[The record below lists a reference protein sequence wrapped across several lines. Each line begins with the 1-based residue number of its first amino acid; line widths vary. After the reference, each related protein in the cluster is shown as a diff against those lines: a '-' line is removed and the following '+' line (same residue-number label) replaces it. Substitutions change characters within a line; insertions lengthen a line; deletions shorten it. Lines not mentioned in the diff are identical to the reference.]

1 MSQEV
6 DQRVVEMRF
15 DNAKFE
21 KNVQQSINSLNA
33 LNESL
38 KFEGAEK
45 GFAEVE
51 KASEKVDFDRMTT
64 ALETLTGKFSALE
77 VIGMTAL
84 VKITDKAIDTGTKL
98 AKSLSIDQVMS
109 GWNKYAQKT
118 ASVQTI
124 MNATGKSITK
134 VNSYLSKLMW
144 FSDETSY
151 GFTDMTSALSTLTA
165 AGGDIE
171 KMIPMIMGMAN
182 ATAYAGKGAAEFQRV
197 VYNLAQSYGTG
208 AIQLIDWKSVEQAGA
223 GSQQL
228 KQLIIDTAVELGKLK
243 EGEVTTGTFGS
254 TLQKKWADREVMEK
268 AFGKYAE
275 FAEAVNAEMKAR
287 PEKYNYQASNAIE
300 ALADQYDEVTV
311 KAFKAAQEAKSF
323 SEAVDATK
331 DAVSSGWMQTFDIL
345 FGNYEEA
352 KTFWSD
358 LAEQFWDIFA
368 GGMGGRNSWLKKAF
382 NGGMDQLL
390 DDTALGDVGDAFTKQ
405 LRRSLI
411 ASGKLTEQQ
420 IEDAGSFQK
429 ALENAGVTADD
440 LYERVQLSLAGYE
453 ELAKKSDKELAA
465 EGVSRETLNKTIEAY
480 RKMAEAIQNGE
491 VSLDSYAAKMGQMS
505 GREHF
510 FNGILNILNGIYNND
525 DKTVWTCG
533 IRLRE
538 HVDAAGNE
546 IWCENI
552 WIENC
557 IFRDIWYNPYV
568 NNGRPCDVTGIAILP
583 RSVHNLY
590 IRHNFFTQ
598 NKGSACIHWNS
609 WKKNGYAEVTGN
621 TFYLNAYGGVAVY
634 AVQQQFPKVKGRV
647 CNNQFIG
654 CGLGYLPQEWFDM
667 IPLPDNM
674 LGQGCAGLLGGAGTQ
689 VAPKKWTFVCENNV
703 FEDCVESSIEGPTWN
718 PCIGNSIT
726 GQGAAQTEENCRK
739 MEEKYHLDYKLKPRP
754 IDSVNFIYRN
764 YYADA
769 DGTFPND
776 DDDPI
781 VFMNNTMGV
790 AHVPRQSYI
799 QFKGTYNVPF
809 IFTGNVMRTGQP
821 HIIDTHF
828 LYCNFKAGLRFE
840 NNDGIYPYFNNCTV
854 CGDFI
859 VDEIQSV
866 WQCDFSKANL
876 ITNRGRERFPEARF
890 TRYDPAQAGLDND
903 QAVMDGG
910 YALLKAHDVGGGEED
925 TTPNEPVYDISA
937 DPHYNTAE
945 NAVIF
950 DGTFGI
956 DTGVQLF
963 ATNKDFTIIASFQL
977 ESFRGLGMPNFS
989 FVPVLSSMNYSD
1001 DRGKSPGFDV
1011 GLILAEGI
1019 SAETKPVGGF
1029 ITTRNYW
1036 GYSQCP
1042 SIDMNSY
1049 SSYPNKVYNIL
1060 IMRKGGVL
1068 KFYDFYMQ
1076 KYGEVTGNDAT
1087 ATFNGTLHIGENM
1100 VKPIESEK
1108 YKMRGKVY
1116 QCKVYN
1122 KALPTKLLEEM
1133 FPNIYSNESRIKGS
1147 ITCYVNNLQYLVR
1160 IARCTYLEVTLDL
1173 GKHAWPE
1180 YAGKYPKAVG
1190 IKVTGLYGFDDVIW
1204 VGTGTDGH
1212 ITKWIYNGGNMKPH
1226 EPITVTI
1233 ANTGLCPGLEAK
1245 LIAFRCVNLTEDSKC
1260 VPATGIGVNWA
1271 GPLTIAAG
1279 GELKGE
1285 IVLTPAGANTMKD
1298 FKMEATGDSITA
1310 STSGTALIVRAKSPG
1325 SATITVTHIGGAVYT
1340 CTINVT

>member
-1 MSQEV
+1 MRDYAAMEAIAAQNPNLNDVRIFLDASTTISLRSTYGLWLKKDSPKIGPEEPDTNLVEV
-6 DQRVVEMRF
+6 P
-15 DNAKFE
+15 
-21 KNVQQSINSLNA
+21 
-33 LNESL
+33 
-38 KFEGAEK
+38 GADFLLDLTRAVDGSVHYKKRKITMEFVC
-45 GFAEVE
+45 GRP
-51 KASEKVDFDRMTT
+51 KAQWPGIRDK
-64 ALETLTGKFSALE
+64 LETLLQGQWVRFYFTRDKETWAGQFEISLTPDENGKATVSMTATCDPFRKGVLDASNTALLGQAVLGSAMLGNLIPESTSAAAAPAVAFSAE
-77 VIGMTAL
+77 TAIQQAAA
-84 VKITDKAIDTGTKL
+84 VQ
-98 AKSLSIDQVMS
+98 SLSSPSDYQVQRFRD
-109 GWNKYAQKT
+109 GQ
-118 ASVQTI
+118 V
-124 MNATGKSITK
+124 
-134 VNSYLSKLMW
+134 
-144 FSDETSY
+144 
-151 GFTDMTSALSTLTA
+151 LTA
-165 AGGDIE
+165 AHLNHIE
-171 KMIPMIMGMAN
+171 DWLAGLEE
-182 ATAYAGKGAAEFQRV
+182 TAPSTGSVTPQQYGAAGDGITDDTDALNKALNHSNCV
-197 VYNLAQSYGTG
+197 
-208 AIQLIDWKSVEQAGA
+208 IDGGNRKYKYLSLWMENVE
-223 GSQQL
+223 
-228 KQLIIDTAVELGKLK
+228 
-243 EGEVTTGTFGS
+243 
-254 TLQKKWADREVMEK
+254 
-268 AFGKYAE
+268 
-275 FAEAVNAEMKAR
+275 N
-287 PEKYNYQASNAIE
+287 
-300 ALADQYDEVTV
+300 VTV
-311 KAFKAAQEAKSF
+311 RN
-323 SEAVDATK
+323 V
-331 DAVSSGWMQTFDIL
+331 I
-345 FGNYEEA
+345 
-352 KTFWSD
+352 FWKGQR
-358 LAEQFWDIFA
+358 LEVAGCKNIRFENCVWD
-368 GGMGGRNSWLKKAF
+368 
-382 NGGMDQLL
+382 
-390 DDTALGDVGDAFTKQ
+390 
-405 LRRSLI
+405 
-411 ASGKLTEQQ
+411 
-420 IEDAGSFQK
+420 
-429 ALENAGVTADD
+429 
-440 LYERVQLSLAGYE
+440 
-453 ELAKKSDKELAA
+453 
-465 EGVSRETLNKTIEAY
+465 
-480 RKMAEAIQNGE
+480 
-491 VSLDSYAAKMGQMS
+491 
-505 GREHF
+505 
-510 FNGILNILNGIYNND
+510 GIYNND

-538 HVDAAGNE
+538 RVDAAGNE

-674 LGQGCAGLLGGAGTQ
+674 LGQGCAGLLGGGGTQ

-739 MEEKYHLDYKLKPRP
+739 MEEKYHLDYKLKPRS

-989 FVPVLSSMNYSD
+989 FVPVFSSMNYSD
-1001 DRGKSPGFDV
+1001 DKGKCPGFDV

-1019 SAETKPVGGF
+1019 SADTKPVGGF

-1049 SSYPNKVYNIL
+1049 SSYPNNVYNL
-1060 IMRKGGVL
+1060 LLMRKNGVL

-1076 KYGEVTGNDAT
+1076 TYGEVTGNDAT
-1087 ATFNGTLHIGENM
+1087 AIFDGTLHIGENM
-1100 VKPIESEK
+1100 AKPNESAK

-1310 STSGTALIVRAKSPG
+1310 STSGTALIVRGISPG

>member
-1 MSQEV
+1 MEAIAAQNPNLNDVRIFLDASTTISLRSTYGLWLKKDSPKIGPEEPDTNLVEV
-6 DQRVVEMRF
+6 P
-15 DNAKFE
+15 
-21 KNVQQSINSLNA
+21 
-33 LNESL
+33 
-38 KFEGAEK
+38 GADFLLDLTRAVDGSVHYKKRKITMEFVC
-45 GFAEVE
+45 GRP
-51 KASEKVDFDRMTT
+51 KAQWPGIRDK
-64 ALETLTGKFSALE
+64 LETLLQGQWVRFYFTRDKETWAGQFEISLTPDENGKATVSMTATCDPFRKGVLDASNTALLGQAVLGSAMLGNLIPESTSAAAAPAVAFSAE
-77 VIGMTAL
+77 TAIQQAAA
-84 VKITDKAIDTGTKL
+84 VQ
-98 AKSLSIDQVMS
+98 SLSSPSDYQVQRFRD
-109 GWNKYAQKT
+109 GQ
-118 ASVQTI
+118 V
-124 MNATGKSITK
+124 
-134 VNSYLSKLMW
+134 
-144 FSDETSY
+144 
-151 GFTDMTSALSTLTA
+151 LTA
-165 AGGDIE
+165 AHLNHIE
-171 KMIPMIMGMAN
+171 DWLAGLEE
-182 ATAYAGKGAAEFQRV
+182 TAPSTGSVTPQQYGAAGDGITDDTDALNHSNCV
-197 VYNLAQSYGTG
+197 
-208 AIQLIDWKSVEQAGA
+208 IDGGNRKYKYLSLWMENVE
-223 GSQQL
+223 
-228 KQLIIDTAVELGKLK
+228 
-243 EGEVTTGTFGS
+243 
-254 TLQKKWADREVMEK
+254 
-268 AFGKYAE
+268 
-275 FAEAVNAEMKAR
+275 N
-287 PEKYNYQASNAIE
+287 
-300 ALADQYDEVTV
+300 VTV
-311 KAFKAAQEAKSF
+311 RN
-323 SEAVDATK
+323 V
-331 DAVSSGWMQTFDIL
+331 I
-345 FGNYEEA
+345 
-352 KTFWSD
+352 FWKGQR
-358 LAEQFWDIFA
+358 LEVAGCKNIRFENCVWD
-368 GGMGGRNSWLKKAF
+368 
-382 NGGMDQLL
+382 
-390 DDTALGDVGDAFTKQ
+390 
-405 LRRSLI
+405 
-411 ASGKLTEQQ
+411 
-420 IEDAGSFQK
+420 
-429 ALENAGVTADD
+429 
-440 LYERVQLSLAGYE
+440 
-453 ELAKKSDKELAA
+453 
-465 EGVSRETLNKTIEAY
+465 
-480 RKMAEAIQNGE
+480 
-491 VSLDSYAAKMGQMS
+491 
-505 GREHF
+505 
-510 FNGILNILNGIYNND
+510 GIYNND

-538 HVDAAGNE
+538 RVDAAGNE
-546 IWCENI
+546 IRCENI

-674 LGQGCAGLLGGAGTQ
+674 LGQGCAGLLGGGGTQ

-989 FVPVLSSMNYSD
+989 FVPVFSSMNYSD
-1001 DRGKSPGFDV
+1001 DKGKCPGFDV

-1019 SAETKPVGGF
+1019 SADTKPVGGF

-1049 SSYPNKVYNIL
+1049 SSYPNNVYNL
-1060 IMRKGGVL
+1060 LLMRKNGVL

-1076 KYGEVTGNDAT
+1076 TYGEVTGNDAT
-1087 ATFNGTLHIGENM
+1087 AIFDGTLHIGENM
-1100 VKPIESEK
+1100 AKPNESAK

-1310 STSGTALIVRAKSPG
+1310 STSGTALIVRGISPG

>member
-1 MSQEV
+1 MRDYAAMEAIAAQNPNLNDVRIFLDASTTISLRSTYGLWLKKDSPKIGPEEPDTNLVEV
-6 DQRVVEMRF
+6 P
-15 DNAKFE
+15 
-21 KNVQQSINSLNA
+21 
-33 LNESL
+33 
-38 KFEGAEK
+38 GADFLLDLTRAVDGSVHYKKRKITMEFVC
-45 GFAEVE
+45 GRP
-51 KASEKVDFDRMTT
+51 KAQWPGIRDK
-64 ALETLTGKFSALE
+64 LETLLQGQWVRFYFTRDKETWAGQFEISLTPDENGKATVSMTATCDPFRKGVLDASNTALLGQAVLGSAMLGNLIPESTSAAAAPAVAFSAE
-77 VIGMTAL
+77 TAIQQAAA
-84 VKITDKAIDTGTKL
+84 VQ
-98 AKSLSIDQVMS
+98 SLSSPSDYQVQRFRD
-109 GWNKYAQKT
+109 GQ
-118 ASVQTI
+118 V
-124 MNATGKSITK
+124 
-134 VNSYLSKLMW
+134 
-144 FSDETSY
+144 
-151 GFTDMTSALSTLTA
+151 LTA
-165 AGGDIE
+165 AHLNHIE
-171 KMIPMIMGMAN
+171 DWLAGLEE
-182 ATAYAGKGAAEFQRV
+182 TAPSTGSVTPQQYGAAGDGITDDTDALNKALNHSNCV
-197 VYNLAQSYGTG
+197 
-208 AIQLIDWKSVEQAGA
+208 IDGGNRKYKYLSLWMENVE
-223 GSQQL
+223 
-228 KQLIIDTAVELGKLK
+228 
-243 EGEVTTGTFGS
+243 
-254 TLQKKWADREVMEK
+254 
-268 AFGKYAE
+268 
-275 FAEAVNAEMKAR
+275 N
-287 PEKYNYQASNAIE
+287 
-300 ALADQYDEVTV
+300 VTV
-311 KAFKAAQEAKSF
+311 RN
-323 SEAVDATK
+323 V
-331 DAVSSGWMQTFDIL
+331 I
-345 FGNYEEA
+345 
-352 KTFWSD
+352 FWKGQR
-358 LAEQFWDIFA
+358 LEVAGCKNIRFENCVWD
-368 GGMGGRNSWLKKAF
+368 
-382 NGGMDQLL
+382 
-390 DDTALGDVGDAFTKQ
+390 
-405 LRRSLI
+405 
-411 ASGKLTEQQ
+411 
-420 IEDAGSFQK
+420 
-429 ALENAGVTADD
+429 
-440 LYERVQLSLAGYE
+440 
-453 ELAKKSDKELAA
+453 
-465 EGVSRETLNKTIEAY
+465 
-480 RKMAEAIQNGE
+480 
-491 VSLDSYAAKMGQMS
+491 
-505 GREHF
+505 
-510 FNGILNILNGIYNND
+510 GIYNND

-538 HVDAAGNE
+538 RVDAAGNE

-674 LGQGCAGLLGGAGTQ
+674 LGQGCAGLLGGGGTQ

-989 FVPVLSSMNYSD
+989 FVPVFSSMNYSD
-1001 DRGKSPGFDV
+1001 DKGKCPGFDV

-1019 SAETKPVGGF
+1019 SADTKPVGGF

-1049 SSYPNKVYNIL
+1049 SSYPNNVYNL
-1060 IMRKGGVL
+1060 LLMRKNGVL

-1076 KYGEVTGNDAT
+1076 TYGEVTGNDAT
-1087 ATFNGTLHIGENM
+1087 AIFDGTLHIGENM
-1100 VKPIESEK
+1100 AKPNESAK

-1122 KALPTKLLEEM
+1122 KTLPTKLLEEM

-1310 STSGTALIVRAKSPG
+1310 STSGTALIVRGISPG

>member
-1 MSQEV
+1 MRDYAAMEAIAAQNPNLNDVRIFLDASTTISLRSTYGLWLKKDSPKIGPEEPDTNLVEV
-6 DQRVVEMRF
+6 P
-15 DNAKFE
+15 
-21 KNVQQSINSLNA
+21 
-33 LNESL
+33 
-38 KFEGAEK
+38 GADFLLDLTRAVDGSVHYKKRKITMEFVC
-45 GFAEVE
+45 GRP
-51 KASEKVDFDRMTT
+51 KAQWPGIRDK
-64 ALETLTGKFSALE
+64 LETLLQGQWVRFYFTRDKETWAGQFEISLTPDENGKATVSMTATCDPFRKGVLDASNTALLGQAVLGSAMLGNLIPESTSAAAAPAVAFSAE
-77 VIGMTAL
+77 TAIQQAAA
-84 VKITDKAIDTGTKL
+84 VQ
-98 AKSLSIDQVMS
+98 SLSSPSDYQVQRFRD
-109 GWNKYAQKT
+109 GQ
-118 ASVQTI
+118 V
-124 MNATGKSITK
+124 
-134 VNSYLSKLMW
+134 
-144 FSDETSY
+144 
-151 GFTDMTSALSTLTA
+151 LTA
-165 AGGDIE
+165 AHLNHIE
-171 KMIPMIMGMAN
+171 DWLAGLEE
-182 ATAYAGKGAAEFQRV
+182 TAPSTGSVTPQQYGAAGDGITDDTDALNKALNHSNCV
-197 VYNLAQSYGTG
+197 
-208 AIQLIDWKSVEQAGA
+208 IDGGNRKYKYLSLWMENVE
-223 GSQQL
+223 
-228 KQLIIDTAVELGKLK
+228 
-243 EGEVTTGTFGS
+243 
-254 TLQKKWADREVMEK
+254 
-268 AFGKYAE
+268 
-275 FAEAVNAEMKAR
+275 N
-287 PEKYNYQASNAIE
+287 
-300 ALADQYDEVTV
+300 VTV
-311 KAFKAAQEAKSF
+311 RN
-323 SEAVDATK
+323 V
-331 DAVSSGWMQTFDIL
+331 I
-345 FGNYEEA
+345 
-352 KTFWSD
+352 FWKGQR
-358 LAEQFWDIFA
+358 LEVAGCKNIRFENCVWD
-368 GGMGGRNSWLKKAF
+368 
-382 NGGMDQLL
+382 
-390 DDTALGDVGDAFTKQ
+390 
-405 LRRSLI
+405 
-411 ASGKLTEQQ
+411 
-420 IEDAGSFQK
+420 
-429 ALENAGVTADD
+429 
-440 LYERVQLSLAGYE
+440 
-453 ELAKKSDKELAA
+453 
-465 EGVSRETLNKTIEAY
+465 
-480 RKMAEAIQNGE
+480 
-491 VSLDSYAAKMGQMS
+491 
-505 GREHF
+505 
-510 FNGILNILNGIYNND
+510 GIYNND

-538 HVDAAGNE
+538 RVDAAGNE

-674 LGQGCAGLLGGAGTQ
+674 LGQGCAGLLGGGGTQ

-989 FVPVLSSMNYSD
+989 FVPVFSSMNYSD
-1001 DRGKSPGFDV
+1001 DKGKCPGFDV

-1019 SAETKPVGGF
+1019 SADTKPVGGF

-1049 SSYPNKVYNIL
+1049 SSYPNNVYNL
-1060 IMRKGGVL
+1060 LLMRKNGVL

-1076 KYGEVTGNDAT
+1076 TYGEVTGNDAT
-1087 ATFNGTLHIGENM
+1087 AIFDGTLHIGENM
-1100 VKPIESEK
+1100 AKPNESAK

-1204 VGTGTDGH
+1204 VGTGMDGH

-1310 STSGTALIVRAKSPG
+1310 STSGTALIVRGISPG

>member
-1 MSQEV
+1 MRDYAAMEAIAAQNPNLNDVRIFLDASTTISLRSTYGLWLKKDSPKIGPEEPDTNLVEV
-6 DQRVVEMRF
+6 P
-15 DNAKFE
+15 
-21 KNVQQSINSLNA
+21 
-33 LNESL
+33 
-38 KFEGAEK
+38 GADFLLDLTRAVDGSVHYKKRKITMEFVC
-45 GFAEVE
+45 GRP
-51 KASEKVDFDRMTT
+51 KAQWPGIRDK
-64 ALETLTGKFSALE
+64 LETLLQGQWVRFYFTRDKETWAGQFEISLTPDENGKATVSMTATCDPFRKGVLDASNTALLGQAVLGSAMLGNLIPESTSAAAAPAVAFSAE
-77 VIGMTAL
+77 TAIQQAAA
-84 VKITDKAIDTGTKL
+84 VQ
-98 AKSLSIDQVMS
+98 SLSSPSDYQVQRFRD
-109 GWNKYAQKT
+109 GQ
-118 ASVQTI
+118 V
-124 MNATGKSITK
+124 
-134 VNSYLSKLMW
+134 
-144 FSDETSY
+144 
-151 GFTDMTSALSTLTA
+151 LTA
-165 AGGDIE
+165 AHLNHIE
-171 KMIPMIMGMAN
+171 DWLAGLEE
-182 ATAYAGKGAAEFQRV
+182 TAPSTGSVTPQQYGAAGDGITDDTDALNKALNHSNCV
-197 VYNLAQSYGTG
+197 
-208 AIQLIDWKSVEQAGA
+208 IDGGNRKYKYLSLWMENVE
-223 GSQQL
+223 
-228 KQLIIDTAVELGKLK
+228 
-243 EGEVTTGTFGS
+243 
-254 TLQKKWADREVMEK
+254 
-268 AFGKYAE
+268 
-275 FAEAVNAEMKAR
+275 N
-287 PEKYNYQASNAIE
+287 
-300 ALADQYDEVTV
+300 VTV
-311 KAFKAAQEAKSF
+311 RN
-323 SEAVDATK
+323 V
-331 DAVSSGWMQTFDIL
+331 I
-345 FGNYEEA
+345 
-352 KTFWSD
+352 FWKGQR
-358 LAEQFWDIFA
+358 LEVAGCKNIRFENCVWD
-368 GGMGGRNSWLKKAF
+368 
-382 NGGMDQLL
+382 
-390 DDTALGDVGDAFTKQ
+390 
-405 LRRSLI
+405 
-411 ASGKLTEQQ
+411 
-420 IEDAGSFQK
+420 
-429 ALENAGVTADD
+429 
-440 LYERVQLSLAGYE
+440 
-453 ELAKKSDKELAA
+453 
-465 EGVSRETLNKTIEAY
+465 
-480 RKMAEAIQNGE
+480 
-491 VSLDSYAAKMGQMS
+491 
-505 GREHF
+505 
-510 FNGILNILNGIYNND
+510 GIYNND

-538 HVDAAGNE
+538 RVDAAGNE

-674 LGQGCAGLLGGAGTQ
+674 LGQGCAGLLGGGGTQ

-989 FVPVLSSMNYSD
+989 FVPVFSSMNYSD
-1001 DRGKSPGFDV
+1001 DKGKCPGFDV

-1019 SAETKPVGGF
+1019 SADTKPVGGF

-1049 SSYPNKVYNIL
+1049 SSYPNNVYNL
-1060 IMRKGGVL
+1060 LLMRKNGVL

-1076 KYGEVTGNDAT
+1076 TYGEVTGNDAT
-1087 ATFNGTLHIGENM
+1087 AIFDGTLHIGENM
-1100 VKPIESEK
+1100 AKPNESAK

-1310 STSGTALIVRAKSPG
+1310 STSGTALIARGISPG

>member
-1 MSQEV
+1 MRDYAAMEAIAAQNPNLNDVRIFLDASTTISLRSTYGLWLKKDSPKIGPEETDTNLVEV
-6 DQRVVEMRF
+6 P
-15 DNAKFE
+15 
-21 KNVQQSINSLNA
+21 
-33 LNESL
+33 
-38 KFEGAEK
+38 GADFLLDLTRAVDGSVHYKKRKIIMEFVC
-45 GFAEVE
+45 GRP
-51 KASEKVDFDRMTT
+51 KAQWPGIRDK
-64 ALETLTGKFSALE
+64 LETLLQGQWVRFYFTRDKETWAGQFEVSLTPDENGKATVSMTATCDPFRKGVLDASNTALLGQAVLGSAMLGNLIPESTSAAATPAVAFSAE
-77 VIGMTAL
+77 TAIQQAAA
-84 VKITDKAIDTGTKL
+84 VQ
-98 AKSLSIDQVMS
+98 SLSSPSDYQVQRFRD
-109 GWNKYAQKT
+109 GQ
-118 ASVQTI
+118 V
-124 MNATGKSITK
+124 
-134 VNSYLSKLMW
+134 
-144 FSDETSY
+144 
-151 GFTDMTSALSTLTA
+151 LTA
-165 AGGDIE
+165 AHLNHIE
-171 KMIPMIMGMAN
+171 DWLASLEETTPSTGSV
-182 ATAYAGKGAAEFQRV
+182 TPQQYGAA
-197 VYNLAQSYGTG
+197 GDGIT
-208 AIQLIDWKSVEQAGA
+208 D
-223 GSQQL
+223 
-228 KQLIIDTAVELGKLK
+228 DT
-243 EGEVTTGTFGS
+243 
-254 TLQKKWADREVMEK
+254 
-268 AFGKYAE
+268 
-275 FAEAVNAEMKAR
+275 
-287 PEKYNYQASNAIE
+287 E
-300 ALADQYDEVTV
+300 AL
-311 KAFKAAQEAKSF
+311 
-323 SEAVDATK
+323 
-331 DAVSSGWMQTFDIL
+331 
-345 FGNYEEA
+345 N
-352 KTFWSD
+352 
-358 LAEQFWDIFA
+358 
-368 GGMGGRNSWLKKAF
+368 
-382 NGGMDQLL
+382 
-390 DDTALGDVGDAFTKQ
+390 
-405 LRRSLI
+405 
-411 ASGKLTEQQ
+411 
-420 IEDAGSFQK
+420 K
-429 ALENAGVTADD
+429 ALNQSNCVIDGGNRR
-440 LYERVQLSLAGYE
+440 YKYLSLWMENVENVTIRNVIFWKGQRLEVAGC
-453 ELAKKSDKELAA
+453 K
-465 EGVSRETLNKTIEAY
+465 
-480 RKMAEAIQNGE
+480 
-491 VSLDSYAAKMGQMS
+491 
-505 GREHF
+505 
-510 FNGILNILNGIYNND
+510 NIRFENCVWDGIYNND

-538 HVDAAGNE
+538 RIDAAGNE

-552 WIENC
+552 WIEHC

-568 NNGRPCDVTGIAILP
+568 NNGRPCDITGIAILP

-590 IRHNFFTQ
+590 IRDNFFTQ
-598 NKGSACIHWNS
+598 NKGNSCIHWNS

-674 LGQGCAGLLGGAGTQ
+674 LGQGCAGLLGGGGTQ

-821 HIIDTHF
+821 HSIDTHF

-937 DPHYNTAE
+937 DPHYDTTE

-963 ATNKDFTIIASFQL
+963 ATNRDFTVIASFQL
-977 ESFRGLGMPNFS
+977 ESFRGLDMLNFS

-1036 GYSQCP
+1036 GYNQCP

-1298 FKMEATGDSITA
+1298 FKMEATGDSIVA
-1310 STSGTALIVRAKSPG
+1310 STSGTALIVRGKSPG
-1325 SATITVTHIGGAVYT
+1325 SSTIKITHIGGAVYT

>member
-1 MSQEV
+1 MRDYAAMEAIAAQNPNLNDVRIFLDASTTISLRSTYGLWLKKDSPKIGPEEPDTNLVEV
-6 DQRVVEMRF
+6 P
-15 DNAKFE
+15 
-21 KNVQQSINSLNA
+21 
-33 LNESL
+33 
-38 KFEGAEK
+38 GADFLLDLTRAVDGSVHYKKRKITMEFVC
-45 GFAEVE
+45 GRP
-51 KASEKVDFDRMTT
+51 KAQWPGIRDK
-64 ALETLTGKFSALE
+64 LETLLQGQWVRFYFTRDKETWAGQFEISLTPDENGKATVSMTATCDPFRKGVLDASNTALLGQAVLGSAMLGNLIPESTSAAAAPAVAFSAE
-77 VIGMTAL
+77 TAIQQAAA
-84 VKITDKAIDTGTKL
+84 VQ
-98 AKSLSIDQVMS
+98 SLSSPSDYQVQRFRD
-109 GWNKYAQKT
+109 GQ
-118 ASVQTI
+118 V
-124 MNATGKSITK
+124 
-134 VNSYLSKLMW
+134 
-144 FSDETSY
+144 
-151 GFTDMTSALSTLTA
+151 LTA
-165 AGGDIE
+165 AHLNHIE
-171 KMIPMIMGMAN
+171 DWLAGLEE
-182 ATAYAGKGAAEFQRV
+182 TAPSTGSVTPQQYGAAGDGITDDTDALNKALNHSNCV
-197 VYNLAQSYGTG
+197 
-208 AIQLIDWKSVEQAGA
+208 IDGGNRKYKYLSLWMENVE
-223 GSQQL
+223 
-228 KQLIIDTAVELGKLK
+228 
-243 EGEVTTGTFGS
+243 
-254 TLQKKWADREVMEK
+254 
-268 AFGKYAE
+268 
-275 FAEAVNAEMKAR
+275 N
-287 PEKYNYQASNAIE
+287 
-300 ALADQYDEVTV
+300 VTV
-311 KAFKAAQEAKSF
+311 RN
-323 SEAVDATK
+323 V
-331 DAVSSGWMQTFDIL
+331 I
-345 FGNYEEA
+345 
-352 KTFWSD
+352 FWKGQR
-358 LAEQFWDIFA
+358 LEVAGCKNIRFENCVWD
-368 GGMGGRNSWLKKAF
+368 
-382 NGGMDQLL
+382 
-390 DDTALGDVGDAFTKQ
+390 
-405 LRRSLI
+405 
-411 ASGKLTEQQ
+411 
-420 IEDAGSFQK
+420 
-429 ALENAGVTADD
+429 
-440 LYERVQLSLAGYE
+440 
-453 ELAKKSDKELAA
+453 
-465 EGVSRETLNKTIEAY
+465 
-480 RKMAEAIQNGE
+480 
-491 VSLDSYAAKMGQMS
+491 
-505 GREHF
+505 
-510 FNGILNILNGIYNND
+510 GIYNND

-538 HVDAAGNE
+538 RVDAAGNE

-674 LGQGCAGLLGGAGTQ
+674 LGQGCAGLLGGGGTQ

-799 QFKGTYNVPF
+799 QFKCTYNVPF

-989 FVPVLSSMNYSD
+989 FVPVFSSMNYSD
-1001 DRGKSPGFDV
+1001 DKGKCPGFDV

-1019 SAETKPVGGF
+1019 SADTKPVGGF

-1049 SSYPNKVYNIL
+1049 SSYPNNVYNL
-1060 IMRKGGVL
+1060 LLMRKNGVL

-1076 KYGEVTGNDAT
+1076 TYGEVTGNDAT
-1087 ATFNGTLHIGENM
+1087 AIFDGTLHIGENM
-1100 VKPIESEK
+1100 AKPNESAK

-1310 STSGTALIVRAKSPG
+1310 STSGTALIVRGISPG

>member
-1 MSQEV
+1 MRDYAAMEAIAAQNPNLNDVRIFLDASTTISLRSTYGLWLKKDSPKIGPEEPDTNLVEV
-6 DQRVVEMRF
+6 P
-15 DNAKFE
+15 
-21 KNVQQSINSLNA
+21 
-33 LNESL
+33 
-38 KFEGAEK
+38 GADFLLDLTRAVDGSVHYKKRKITMEFVC
-45 GFAEVE
+45 GRP
-51 KASEKVDFDRMTT
+51 KAQWPGIRDK
-64 ALETLTGKFSALE
+64 LETLLQGQWVRFYFTRDKETWAGQFEISLTPDENGKATVSMTATCDPFRKGVLDASNTALLGQAVLGSAMLGNLIPESTSAAAAPAVAFSAE
-77 VIGMTAL
+77 TAIQQAAA
-84 VKITDKAIDTGTKL
+84 VQ
-98 AKSLSIDQVMS
+98 SLSSPSDYQVQRFRD
-109 GWNKYAQKT
+109 GQ
-118 ASVQTI
+118 V
-124 MNATGKSITK
+124 
-134 VNSYLSKLMW
+134 
-144 FSDETSY
+144 
-151 GFTDMTSALSTLTA
+151 LTA
-165 AGGDIE
+165 AHLNHIE
-171 KMIPMIMGMAN
+171 DWLAGLEE
-182 ATAYAGKGAAEFQRV
+182 TAPSTGSVTPQQYGAAGDGITDDTDALNKALNHSNCV
-197 VYNLAQSYGTG
+197 
-208 AIQLIDWKSVEQAGA
+208 IDGGNRKYKYLSLWMENVE
-223 GSQQL
+223 
-228 KQLIIDTAVELGKLK
+228 
-243 EGEVTTGTFGS
+243 
-254 TLQKKWADREVMEK
+254 
-268 AFGKYAE
+268 
-275 FAEAVNAEMKAR
+275 N
-287 PEKYNYQASNAIE
+287 
-300 ALADQYDEVTV
+300 VTV
-311 KAFKAAQEAKSF
+311 RN
-323 SEAVDATK
+323 V
-331 DAVSSGWMQTFDIL
+331 I
-345 FGNYEEA
+345 
-352 KTFWSD
+352 FWKGQR
-358 LAEQFWDIFA
+358 LEVAGCKNIRFENCVWD
-368 GGMGGRNSWLKKAF
+368 
-382 NGGMDQLL
+382 
-390 DDTALGDVGDAFTKQ
+390 
-405 LRRSLI
+405 
-411 ASGKLTEQQ
+411 
-420 IEDAGSFQK
+420 
-429 ALENAGVTADD
+429 
-440 LYERVQLSLAGYE
+440 
-453 ELAKKSDKELAA
+453 
-465 EGVSRETLNKTIEAY
+465 
-480 RKMAEAIQNGE
+480 
-491 VSLDSYAAKMGQMS
+491 
-505 GREHF
+505 
-510 FNGILNILNGIYNND
+510 GIYNND

-538 HVDAAGNE
+538 RVDAAGNE

-674 LGQGCAGLLGGAGTQ
+674 LGQGCAGLLGGGGTQ

-989 FVPVLSSMNYSD
+989 FVPVFSSMNYSD
-1001 DRGKSPGFDV
+1001 DKGKCPGFDV

-1019 SAETKPVGGF
+1019 SADTKPVGGF

-1049 SSYPNKVYNIL
+1049 SSYPNNVYNL
-1060 IMRKGGVL
+1060 LLMRKNGVL

-1076 KYGEVTGNDAT
+1076 TYGEVTGNDAT
-1087 ATFNGTLHIGENM
+1087 AIFDGTLHISENM
-1100 VKPIESEK
+1100 AKPNESAK

-1310 STSGTALIVRAKSPG
+1310 STSGTALIVRGISPG

>member
-1 MSQEV
+1 MRDYAAMEAIAAQNPNLNDVRIFLDASTTISLRSTYGLWLKKDSPKIGPEEPDTNLVEV
-6 DQRVVEMRF
+6 P
-15 DNAKFE
+15 
-21 KNVQQSINSLNA
+21 
-33 LNESL
+33 
-38 KFEGAEK
+38 GADFLLDLTRAVDGSVHYKKRKITMEFVC
-45 GFAEVE
+45 GRP
-51 KASEKVDFDRMTT
+51 KAQWPGIRDK
-64 ALETLTGKFSALE
+64 LETLLQGQWVRFYFTRDKETWAGQFEISLTPDENGKATVSMTATCDPFRKGVLDASNTALLGQAVLGSAMLGNLIPESTSAAAAPAVAFSAE
-77 VIGMTAL
+77 TAIQQAAA
-84 VKITDKAIDTGTKL
+84 VQ
-98 AKSLSIDQVMS
+98 SLSSPSDYQVQRFRD
-109 GWNKYAQKT
+109 GQ
-118 ASVQTI
+118 V
-124 MNATGKSITK
+124 
-134 VNSYLSKLMW
+134 
-144 FSDETSY
+144 
-151 GFTDMTSALSTLTA
+151 LTA
-165 AGGDIE
+165 AHLNHIE
-171 KMIPMIMGMAN
+171 DWLAGLEE
-182 ATAYAGKGAAEFQRV
+182 TAPSTGSVTPQQYGAAGDGITDDTDALNKALNHSNCV
-197 VYNLAQSYGTG
+197 
-208 AIQLIDWKSVEQAGA
+208 IDGGNRKYKYLSLWMENVE
-223 GSQQL
+223 
-228 KQLIIDTAVELGKLK
+228 
-243 EGEVTTGTFGS
+243 
-254 TLQKKWADREVMEK
+254 
-268 AFGKYAE
+268 
-275 FAEAVNAEMKAR
+275 N
-287 PEKYNYQASNAIE
+287 
-300 ALADQYDEVTV
+300 VTV
-311 KAFKAAQEAKSF
+311 RN
-323 SEAVDATK
+323 V
-331 DAVSSGWMQTFDIL
+331 I
-345 FGNYEEA
+345 
-352 KTFWSD
+352 FWKGQR
-358 LAEQFWDIFA
+358 LEVAGCKNIRFENCVWD
-368 GGMGGRNSWLKKAF
+368 
-382 NGGMDQLL
+382 
-390 DDTALGDVGDAFTKQ
+390 
-405 LRRSLI
+405 
-411 ASGKLTEQQ
+411 
-420 IEDAGSFQK
+420 
-429 ALENAGVTADD
+429 
-440 LYERVQLSLAGYE
+440 
-453 ELAKKSDKELAA
+453 
-465 EGVSRETLNKTIEAY
+465 
-480 RKMAEAIQNGE
+480 
-491 VSLDSYAAKMGQMS
+491 
-505 GREHF
+505 
-510 FNGILNILNGIYNND
+510 GIYNND

-538 HVDAAGNE
+538 RVDAAGNE

-674 LGQGCAGLLGGAGTQ
+674 LGQGCAGLLGGGGTQ

-989 FVPVLSSMNYSD
+989 FVPVFSSMNYSD
-1001 DRGKSPGFDV
+1001 DKGKCPGFDV

-1019 SAETKPVGGF
+1019 SADTKPVGGF

-1049 SSYPNKVYNIL
+1049 SSYPNNVYNL
-1060 IMRKGGVL
+1060 LLMRKNGVL

-1076 KYGEVTGNDAT
+1076 TYGEVTGNDAT
-1087 ATFNGTLHIGENM
+1087 AIFDGTLHIGENM
-1100 VKPIESEK
+1100 AKPNESAK

-1204 VGTGTDGH
+1204 VGTGTDSH

-1310 STSGTALIVRAKSPG
+1310 STSGTALIVRGISPG

>member
-1 MSQEV
+1 MRDYAAMEAIAAQNPNLNDVRIFLDASTTISLRSTYGLWLKKDSPKIGPEEPDTNLVEV
-6 DQRVVEMRF
+6 P
-15 DNAKFE
+15 
-21 KNVQQSINSLNA
+21 
-33 LNESL
+33 
-38 KFEGAEK
+38 GADFLLDLTRAVDGSVHYKKRKITMEFVC
-45 GFAEVE
+45 GRP
-51 KASEKVDFDRMTT
+51 KAQWPGIRDK
-64 ALETLTGKFSALE
+64 LETLLQGQWVRFYFTRDKETWAGQFEISLTPDENGKATVSMTATCDPFRKGVLDASNTALLGQAVLGSAMLGNLIPESTSAAAAPAVAFSAE
-77 VIGMTAL
+77 TAIQQAAA
-84 VKITDKAIDTGTKL
+84 VQ
-98 AKSLSIDQVMS
+98 SLSSPSDYQVQRFRD
-109 GWNKYAQKT
+109 GQ
-118 ASVQTI
+118 V
-124 MNATGKSITK
+124 
-134 VNSYLSKLMW
+134 
-144 FSDETSY
+144 
-151 GFTDMTSALSTLTA
+151 LTA
-165 AGGDIE
+165 AHLNHIE
-171 KMIPMIMGMAN
+171 DWLAGLEE
-182 ATAYAGKGAAEFQRV
+182 TAPSTGSVTPQQYGAAGDGITDDTDALNKALNHSNCV
-197 VYNLAQSYGTG
+197 
-208 AIQLIDWKSVEQAGA
+208 IDGGNRKYKYLSLWMENVE
-223 GSQQL
+223 
-228 KQLIIDTAVELGKLK
+228 
-243 EGEVTTGTFGS
+243 
-254 TLQKKWADREVMEK
+254 
-268 AFGKYAE
+268 
-275 FAEAVNAEMKAR
+275 N
-287 PEKYNYQASNAIE
+287 
-300 ALADQYDEVTV
+300 VTV
-311 KAFKAAQEAKSF
+311 RN
-323 SEAVDATK
+323 V
-331 DAVSSGWMQTFDIL
+331 I
-345 FGNYEEA
+345 
-352 KTFWSD
+352 FWKGQR
-358 LAEQFWDIFA
+358 LEVAGCKNIRFENCVWD
-368 GGMGGRNSWLKKAF
+368 
-382 NGGMDQLL
+382 
-390 DDTALGDVGDAFTKQ
+390 
-405 LRRSLI
+405 
-411 ASGKLTEQQ
+411 
-420 IEDAGSFQK
+420 
-429 ALENAGVTADD
+429 
-440 LYERVQLSLAGYE
+440 
-453 ELAKKSDKELAA
+453 
-465 EGVSRETLNKTIEAY
+465 
-480 RKMAEAIQNGE
+480 
-491 VSLDSYAAKMGQMS
+491 
-505 GREHF
+505 
-510 FNGILNILNGIYNND
+510 GIYNND

-538 HVDAAGNE
+538 RVDAAGNE

-598 NKGSACIHWNS
+598 NKGNACIHWNS

-674 LGQGCAGLLGGAGTQ
+674 LGQGCAGLLGGGGTQ

-989 FVPVLSSMNYSD
+989 FVPVFSSMNYSD
-1001 DRGKSPGFDV
+1001 DKGKCPGFDV

-1019 SAETKPVGGF
+1019 SADTKPVGGF

-1049 SSYPNKVYNIL
+1049 SSYPNNVYNL
-1060 IMRKGGVL
+1060 LLMRKNGVL

-1076 KYGEVTGNDAT
+1076 TYGEVTGNDAT
-1087 ATFNGTLHIGENM
+1087 AIFDGTLHIGENM
-1100 VKPIESEK
+1100 AKPNESAK

-1310 STSGTALIVRAKSPG
+1310 STSGTALIVRGISPG

>member
-1 MSQEV
+1 MRDYAAMEAIAAQNPNLNDVRIFLDASTTISLRSTYGLWLKKDSPKIGPEEPDTNLVEV
-6 DQRVVEMRF
+6 P
-15 DNAKFE
+15 
-21 KNVQQSINSLNA
+21 
-33 LNESL
+33 
-38 KFEGAEK
+38 GADFLLDLTRAVDGSVHYKKRKITMEFVC
-45 GFAEVE
+45 GRP
-51 KASEKVDFDRMTT
+51 KAQWPGIRDK
-64 ALETLTGKFSALE
+64 LETLLQGQWVRFYFTRDKETWAGQFEISLTPDENGKATVSMTATCDPFRKGVLDASNTALLGQAVLGSAMLGNLIPESTSAAAAPAVAFSAE
-77 VIGMTAL
+77 TAIQQAAA
-84 VKITDKAIDTGTKL
+84 VQ
-98 AKSLSIDQVMS
+98 SLSSPSDYQVQRFRD
-109 GWNKYAQKT
+109 GQ
-118 ASVQTI
+118 V
-124 MNATGKSITK
+124 
-134 VNSYLSKLMW
+134 
-144 FSDETSY
+144 
-151 GFTDMTSALSTLTA
+151 LTA
-165 AGGDIE
+165 AHLNHIE
-171 KMIPMIMGMAN
+171 DWLAGLEE
-182 ATAYAGKGAAEFQRV
+182 TAPSTGSVTPQQYGAAGDGITDDTDALNKALNHSNCV
-197 VYNLAQSYGTG
+197 
-208 AIQLIDWKSVEQAGA
+208 IDGGNRKYKYLSLWMENVE
-223 GSQQL
+223 
-228 KQLIIDTAVELGKLK
+228 
-243 EGEVTTGTFGS
+243 
-254 TLQKKWADREVMEK
+254 
-268 AFGKYAE
+268 
-275 FAEAVNAEMKAR
+275 N
-287 PEKYNYQASNAIE
+287 
-300 ALADQYDEVTV
+300 VTV
-311 KAFKAAQEAKSF
+311 RN
-323 SEAVDATK
+323 V
-331 DAVSSGWMQTFDIL
+331 I
-345 FGNYEEA
+345 
-352 KTFWSD
+352 FWKGQR
-358 LAEQFWDIFA
+358 LEVAGCKNIRFENCVWD
-368 GGMGGRNSWLKKAF
+368 
-382 NGGMDQLL
+382 
-390 DDTALGDVGDAFTKQ
+390 
-405 LRRSLI
+405 
-411 ASGKLTEQQ
+411 
-420 IEDAGSFQK
+420 
-429 ALENAGVTADD
+429 
-440 LYERVQLSLAGYE
+440 
-453 ELAKKSDKELAA
+453 
-465 EGVSRETLNKTIEAY
+465 
-480 RKMAEAIQNGE
+480 
-491 VSLDSYAAKMGQMS
+491 
-505 GREHF
+505 
-510 FNGILNILNGIYNND
+510 GIYNND

-538 HVDAAGNE
+538 RVDAAGNE

-674 LGQGCAGLLGGAGTQ
+674 LGQGCAGLLGGGGTQ

-989 FVPVLSSMNYSD
+989 FVPVFSSMNYSD
-1001 DRGKSPGFDV
+1001 DKGKCPGFDV

-1019 SAETKPVGGF
+1019 SADTKPVGGF

-1049 SSYPNKVYNIL
+1049 SSYPNNVYNL
-1060 IMRKGGVL
+1060 LLMRKNGVL

-1076 KYGEVTGNDAT
+1076 TYGEVTGNDAT
-1087 ATFNGTLHIGENM
+1087 AIFDGTLHIGENM
-1100 VKPIESEK
+1100 AKPNESAK

-1310 STSGTALIVRAKSPG
+1310 STSGTALIVRGISPG

>member
-1 MSQEV
+1 MRDYAAMEAIAAQNPNLNDVRIFLDASTTISLRSTYGLWLKKDSPKIGPEEPDTNLVEV
-6 DQRVVEMRF
+6 P
-15 DNAKFE
+15 
-21 KNVQQSINSLNA
+21 
-33 LNESL
+33 
-38 KFEGAEK
+38 GADFLLDLTRAVDGSVHYKKRKITMEFVC
-45 GFAEVE
+45 GRP
-51 KASEKVDFDRMTT
+51 KAQWPGIRDK
-64 ALETLTGKFSALE
+64 LETLLQGQWVRFYFTRDKETWAGQFEISLTPDENGKATVSMTATCDPFRKGVLDASNTALLGQAVLGSAMLGNLIPESTSAAAAPAVAFSAE
-77 VIGMTAL
+77 TAIQQAAA
-84 VKITDKAIDTGTKL
+84 VQ
-98 AKSLSIDQVMS
+98 SLSSPSDYQVQRFRD
-109 GWNKYAQKT
+109 GQ
-118 ASVQTI
+118 V
-124 MNATGKSITK
+124 
-134 VNSYLSKLMW
+134 
-144 FSDETSY
+144 
-151 GFTDMTSALSTLTA
+151 LTA
-165 AGGDIE
+165 AHLNHIE
-171 KMIPMIMGMAN
+171 DWLAGLEE
-182 ATAYAGKGAAEFQRV
+182 TAPSTGSVTPQQYGAAGDGITDDTDALNKALNHSNCV
-197 VYNLAQSYGTG
+197 
-208 AIQLIDWKSVEQAGA
+208 IDGGNRKYKYLSLWMENVE
-223 GSQQL
+223 
-228 KQLIIDTAVELGKLK
+228 
-243 EGEVTTGTFGS
+243 
-254 TLQKKWADREVMEK
+254 
-268 AFGKYAE
+268 
-275 FAEAVNAEMKAR
+275 N
-287 PEKYNYQASNAIE
+287 
-300 ALADQYDEVTV
+300 VTV
-311 KAFKAAQEAKSF
+311 RN
-323 SEAVDATK
+323 V
-331 DAVSSGWMQTFDIL
+331 I
-345 FGNYEEA
+345 
-352 KTFWSD
+352 FWKGQR
-358 LAEQFWDIFA
+358 LEVAGCKNIRFENCVWD
-368 GGMGGRNSWLKKAF
+368 
-382 NGGMDQLL
+382 
-390 DDTALGDVGDAFTKQ
+390 
-405 LRRSLI
+405 
-411 ASGKLTEQQ
+411 
-420 IEDAGSFQK
+420 
-429 ALENAGVTADD
+429 
-440 LYERVQLSLAGYE
+440 
-453 ELAKKSDKELAA
+453 
-465 EGVSRETLNKTIEAY
+465 
-480 RKMAEAIQNGE
+480 
-491 VSLDSYAAKMGQMS
+491 
-505 GREHF
+505 
-510 FNGILNILNGIYNND
+510 GIYNND

-538 HVDAAGNE
+538 RVDAAGNE

-674 LGQGCAGLLGGAGTQ
+674 LGQGCAGLLGGGGTQ

-769 DGTFPND
+769 DGAFPND

-989 FVPVLSSMNYSD
+989 FVPVFSSMNYSD
-1001 DRGKSPGFDV
+1001 DKGKCPGFDV

-1019 SAETKPVGGF
+1019 SADTKPVGGF

-1049 SSYPNKVYNIL
+1049 SSYPNNVYNL
-1060 IMRKGGVL
+1060 LLMRKNGVL

-1076 KYGEVTGNDAT
+1076 TYGEVTGNDAT
-1087 ATFNGTLHIGENM
+1087 AIFDGTLHIGENM
-1100 VKPIESEK
+1100 AKPNESAK

-1310 STSGTALIVRAKSPG
+1310 STSGTALIVRGISPG

>member
-1 MSQEV
+1 MRDYAAMEAIAAQNPNLNDVRIFLDASTTISLRSTYGLWLKKDSPKIGPEEPDTNLVEV
-6 DQRVVEMRF
+6 P
-15 DNAKFE
+15 
-21 KNVQQSINSLNA
+21 
-33 LNESL
+33 
-38 KFEGAEK
+38 GADFLLDLTRAVDGSVHYKKRKITMEFVC
-45 GFAEVE
+45 GRP
-51 KASEKVDFDRMTT
+51 KAQWPGIRDK
-64 ALETLTGKFSALE
+64 LETLLQGQWVRFYFTRDKETWAGQFEISLTPDENGKATVSMTATCDPFRKGVLDASNTALLGQAVLGSAMLGNLIPESTSAAAAPAVAFSAE
-77 VIGMTAL
+77 TAIQQAAA
-84 VKITDKAIDTGTKL
+84 VQ
-98 AKSLSIDQVMS
+98 SLSSPSDYQVQRFRD
-109 GWNKYAQKT
+109 GQ
-118 ASVQTI
+118 V
-124 MNATGKSITK
+124 
-134 VNSYLSKLMW
+134 
-144 FSDETSY
+144 
-151 GFTDMTSALSTLTA
+151 LTA
-165 AGGDIE
+165 AHLNHIE
-171 KMIPMIMGMAN
+171 DWLAGLEE
-182 ATAYAGKGAAEFQRV
+182 TAPSTGSVTPQQYGAAGDGITDDTDALNKALNHSNCV
-197 VYNLAQSYGTG
+197 
-208 AIQLIDWKSVEQAGA
+208 IDGGNRKYKYLSLWMENVE
-223 GSQQL
+223 
-228 KQLIIDTAVELGKLK
+228 
-243 EGEVTTGTFGS
+243 
-254 TLQKKWADREVMEK
+254 
-268 AFGKYAE
+268 
-275 FAEAVNAEMKAR
+275 N
-287 PEKYNYQASNAIE
+287 
-300 ALADQYDEVTV
+300 VTV
-311 KAFKAAQEAKSF
+311 RN
-323 SEAVDATK
+323 V
-331 DAVSSGWMQTFDIL
+331 I
-345 FGNYEEA
+345 
-352 KTFWSD
+352 FWKGQR
-358 LAEQFWDIFA
+358 LEVAGCKNIRFENCVWD
-368 GGMGGRNSWLKKAF
+368 
-382 NGGMDQLL
+382 
-390 DDTALGDVGDAFTKQ
+390 
-405 LRRSLI
+405 
-411 ASGKLTEQQ
+411 
-420 IEDAGSFQK
+420 
-429 ALENAGVTADD
+429 
-440 LYERVQLSLAGYE
+440 
-453 ELAKKSDKELAA
+453 
-465 EGVSRETLNKTIEAY
+465 
-480 RKMAEAIQNGE
+480 
-491 VSLDSYAAKMGQMS
+491 
-505 GREHF
+505 
-510 FNGILNILNGIYNND
+510 GIYNND

-538 HVDAAGNE
+538 RVDAAGNE

-674 LGQGCAGLLGGAGTQ
+674 LGQGCAGLLGGGGTQ

-859 VDEIQSV
+859 VDEIPSV

-989 FVPVLSSMNYSD
+989 FVPVFSSMNYSD
-1001 DRGKSPGFDV
+1001 DKGKCPGFDV

-1019 SAETKPVGGF
+1019 SADTKPVGGF

-1049 SSYPNKVYNIL
+1049 SSYPNNVYNL
-1060 IMRKGGVL
+1060 LLMRKNGVL

-1076 KYGEVTGNDAT
+1076 TYGEVTGNDAT
-1087 ATFNGTLHIGENM
+1087 AIFDGTLHIGENM
-1100 VKPIESEK
+1100 AKPNESAK

-1310 STSGTALIVRAKSPG
+1310 STSGTALIVRGISPG

>member
-1 MSQEV
+1 MRDYAAMEAIAAQNPNLNDVRIFLDASTTISLRSTYGLWLKKDSPKIGPEEPDTNLVEV
-6 DQRVVEMRF
+6 P
-15 DNAKFE
+15 
-21 KNVQQSINSLNA
+21 
-33 LNESL
+33 
-38 KFEGAEK
+38 GADFLLDLTRAVDGSVHYKKRKITMEFVC
-45 GFAEVE
+45 GRP
-51 KASEKVDFDRMTT
+51 KAQWPGIRDK
-64 ALETLTGKFSALE
+64 LETLLQGQWVRFYFTRDKETWAGQFEISLTPDENGKATVSMTATCDPFRKGVLDASNTALLGQAVLGSAMLGNLIPESTSAAAAPAVAFSAE
-77 VIGMTAL
+77 TAIQQAAA
-84 VKITDKAIDTGTKL
+84 VQ
-98 AKSLSIDQVMS
+98 SLSSPSDYQVQRFRD
-109 GWNKYAQKT
+109 GQ
-118 ASVQTI
+118 V
-124 MNATGKSITK
+124 
-134 VNSYLSKLMW
+134 
-144 FSDETSY
+144 
-151 GFTDMTSALSTLTA
+151 LTA
-165 AGGDIE
+165 AHLNHIE
-171 KMIPMIMGMAN
+171 DWLAGLEE
-182 ATAYAGKGAAEFQRV
+182 TAPSTGSVTPQQYGAAGDGITDDTDALNKALNHSNCV
-197 VYNLAQSYGTG
+197 
-208 AIQLIDWKSVEQAGA
+208 IDGGNRKYKYLSLWMENVE
-223 GSQQL
+223 
-228 KQLIIDTAVELGKLK
+228 
-243 EGEVTTGTFGS
+243 
-254 TLQKKWADREVMEK
+254 
-268 AFGKYAE
+268 
-275 FAEAVNAEMKAR
+275 N
-287 PEKYNYQASNAIE
+287 
-300 ALADQYDEVTV
+300 VTV
-311 KAFKAAQEAKSF
+311 RN
-323 SEAVDATK
+323 V
-331 DAVSSGWMQTFDIL
+331 I
-345 FGNYEEA
+345 
-352 KTFWSD
+352 FWKGQR
-358 LAEQFWDIFA
+358 LEVAGCKNIRFENCVWD
-368 GGMGGRNSWLKKAF
+368 
-382 NGGMDQLL
+382 
-390 DDTALGDVGDAFTKQ
+390 
-405 LRRSLI
+405 
-411 ASGKLTEQQ
+411 
-420 IEDAGSFQK
+420 
-429 ALENAGVTADD
+429 
-440 LYERVQLSLAGYE
+440 
-453 ELAKKSDKELAA
+453 
-465 EGVSRETLNKTIEAY
+465 
-480 RKMAEAIQNGE
+480 
-491 VSLDSYAAKMGQMS
+491 
-505 GREHF
+505 
-510 FNGILNILNGIYNND
+510 GIYNND

-538 HVDAAGNE
+538 RVDAAGNE

-674 LGQGCAGLLGGAGTQ
+674 LGQGCAGLLGGGGTQ

-989 FVPVLSSMNYSD
+989 FVPVFSSMNYSD
-1001 DRGKSPGFDV
+1001 DKGKCPGFDV

-1019 SAETKPVGGF
+1019 SADTKPVGGF

-1049 SSYPNKVYNIL
+1049 SSYPNNVYNL
-1060 IMRKGGVL
+1060 LLMRKNGVL

-1076 KYGEVTGNDAT
+1076 TYGEVTGNDAT
-1087 ATFNGTLHIGENM
+1087 AIFDGTLHIGENM
-1100 VKPIESEK
+1100 AKPNESAK

-1310 STSGTALIVRAKSPG
+1310 STSGTALIVRGISPG
-1325 SATITVTHIGGAVYT
+1325 RATITVTHIGGAVYT